1 MQKLR
6 KRTWM
11 GRLAAV
17 VMAAAVLVLAG
28 AFVSLADESGD
39 TTRFVS
45 GTKVN
50 GVGVG
55 GLTVDEAKARIEGF
69 YAGEYN
75 LTRCIVVLLVD
86 RLCRVQA
93 LADNGTRIVE
103 RFLCRTA
110 DAVQR

>member
-1 MQKLR
+1 
-6 KRTWM
+6 
-11 GRLAAV
+11 
-17 VMAAAVLVLAG
+17 MAAAVLVLAG

-75 LTRCIVVLLVD
+75 LTIREIFLRQSAPSSKL
-86 RLCRVQA
+86 
-93 LADNGTRIVE
+93 NIGT
-103 RFLCRTA
+103 
-110 DAVQR
+110 